1 MDTQK
6 QHMLNS
12 TDKNWY
18 LKKCRKKA
26 SNQSGR
32 SELWTKPP
40 PPRDGEGEH
49 FLMLHS
55 MKGTPSDGH
64 LGGPGTGK
72 CCSGVCAKT
81 PCFQLVAQSLTIS
94 PKHKGGYI

>member
-32 SELWTKPP
+32 GELWTKPP
-40 PPRDGEGEH
+40 PPGRRR
-49 FLMLHS
+49 
-55 MKGTPSDGH
+55 GTLFDPSVYERN
-64 LGGPGTGK
+64 P
-72 CCSGVCAKT
+72 
-81 PCFQLVAQSLTIS
+81 F
-94 PKHKGGYI
+94 